1 MSYTAY
7 HPEIETAS
15 KGVLALLSLPRKPL
29 EAHNYIMAGFSP
41 QTVTKIAEML
51 GTDTKTIC
59 MVAGIDRT
67 TLSRKAKTAA
77 LLSQDQSARVYWLAQ
92 VLDAASSLNEGD
104 WVKTMRWLR
113 KPAWGLGN
121 KTPAELLTTAAG
133 AQAVIDLIG
142 QIEHGVAV

>member
-15 KGVLALLSLPRKPL
+15 KGVLALLSLPREPL
-29 EAHNYIMAGFSP
+29 EAHNHIMAGFSP

-51 GTDTKTIC
+51 GSDTKTIC

-67 TLSRKAKTAA
+67 TLSRKAKSSA

-92 VLDAASSLNEGD
+92 VLDSASALNRGD
-104 WVKTMRWLR
+104 WEKTMRWLN

-121 KTPAELLTTAAG
+121 KKPIELLTTSAG
-133 AQAVIDLIG
+133 AQAVINLIG
-142 QIEHGVAV
+142 KIRHGVIV